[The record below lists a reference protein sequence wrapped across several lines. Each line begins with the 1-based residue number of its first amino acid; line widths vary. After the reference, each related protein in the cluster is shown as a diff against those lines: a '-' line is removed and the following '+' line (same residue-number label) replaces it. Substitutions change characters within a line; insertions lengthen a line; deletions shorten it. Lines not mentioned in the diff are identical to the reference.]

1 MRGREPL
8 RYHRP
13 VKLSDWLDEYRSLPT
28 EGFERPIAESADDW
42 EGEDLFAPADR
53 VRSTE
58 PRWRERASRVGYG
71 RPTQI

>member
-1 MRGREPL
+1 MRVPQPL
-8 RYHRP
+8 RYPRR

-28 EGFERPIAESADDW
+28 EGFERRVAEPADDW
-42 EGEDLFAPADR
+42 EQDDLFAPADR

>member
-1 MRGREPL
+1 MIVRALVAKVGA
-8 RYHRP
+8 

-28 EGFERPIAESADDW
+28 DGFERPVAESTDDW
-42 EGEDLFAPADR
+42 EEQDLLAPADR
-53 VRSTE
+53 LRSTE